1 MNKVSKGYERCAAC
15 GQAID
20 WDEVRDDEH
29 IAYVSKKVERAS
41 ETAQNVRDGDR
52 RKINDDKV

>member
-1 MNKVSKGYERCAAC
+1 MNDLEPCAFCGGAG

-20 WDEVRDDEH
+20 WDGVRDDEH
-29 IAYVSKKVERAS
+29 IADVSKKVERAS
-41 ETAQNVRDGDR
+41 ETAQNVRDGDK